1 MTWENIRLLEE
12 RDTAEGEDGPDEAGA
27 EGDVATLSSGLQD
40 VAAVRQLGQVKS
52 GGNIFSH

>member
-1 MTWENIRLLEE
+1 MLEE

-40 VAAVRQLGQVKS
+40 VAAVRQLGQVRS